1 MMLPADINERAVFY
15 ARIAFYGLIAA
26 LLSGRAGWRRFPLL
40 QLRWWWRS
48 LLR

>member
-1 MMLPADINERAVFY
+1 MLALDLHQRA
-15 ARIAFYGLIAA
+15 AFYGRILFYGLFAV

-40 QLRWWWRS
+40 QLRWWWRH